1 MPVISMPTMP
11 PTPWQGKTSSVSSSV
26 DAFFQCTIR
35 FETTLA
41 TVPMKM
47 LSPMLT

>member
-1 MPVISMPTMP
+1 MP
-11 PTPWQGKTSSVSSSV
+11 PTPWQGNTSSVSSSV
-26 DAFFQCTIR
+26 DFDFQCTVR

-47 LSPMLT
+47 LSPTVT

>member
-1 MPVISMPTMP
+1 MPTMP

-26 DAFFQCTIR
+26 DELFFQCTQR
-35 FETTLA
+35 FDTTLA